1 MKEKAFAKINLC
13 LDVVRRRDDGYHE
26 LKMIMVPLNYYDS
39 LHMHIA
45 DKMSMVQNVGYIPLD
60 DKNTVI
66 KAINVLR
73 EEYGFKENFSISLT
87 KHIPTQ
93 AGLAGGSADGAAAI
107 RLVDRLLH
115 LNIPKDK
122 MLELAAKVG
131 ADVPFCCI
139 NKPAVVKGIGEII
152 EPFDINFDFEILLVK
167 PKKGVMTKKAFENI
181 DYQNCIH
188 PDVDKL
194 KQALENDDYDNVCH
208 NLANTLEA
216 SSFKLNNQIEDIKKQ
231 LIEIGF
237 DGSLMTG
244 SGSTVFGLTRD
255 IKTLEKGYN
264 IMREQ
269 GYFVRKTKILQ

>member
-1 MKEKAFAKINLC
+1 MKEKAYAKINLC
-13 LDVVRRRDDGYHE
+13 LDVVRRRADGYHD

-39 LHMHIA
+39 LEMHIA
-45 DKMSMVQNVGYIPLD
+45 DKMSMVQNVGYIPIN

-73 EEYGFKENFSISLT
+73 EEYGFTENFSINLT

-107 RLVDRLLH
+107 RLVDRLLN
-115 LNIPKDK
+115 LDIPEDK
-122 MLELAAKVG
+122 MLTLAAKVG

-139 NKPAVVKGIGEII
+139 NKPAVVKGIGEIL
-152 EPFDINFDFEILLVK
+152 EPFSINCDFDILLVK

-194 KQALENDDYDNVCH
+194 KEALETNDYLNVCN

-216 SSFKLNNQIEDIKKQ
+216 SSFKLNDQIETIKND
-231 LIEIGF
+231 LIKIGF

-244 SGSTVFGLTRD
+244 SGSTVFGLTRNKE
-255 IKTLEKGYN
+255 ILEQGYHL
-264 IMREQ
+264 MRNK
-269 GYFVRKTKILQ
+269 GYFVRKTKILK